1 MAAILSL
8 CLTGASAFAPVASR
22 SFVAARATP
31 ASSVQMAADDLE
43 LLSRRS
49 ALGFGAAAVLGAL
62 PAFADDEVAAPP
74 PPPPPPPPA
83 KPKAVLLPEAAY
95 KIKKDYPTD
104 ARTMLKNMVVAT
116 EMTRGTPDM
125 EKIVVATR
133 SEMNDFVAFY
143 RRQPKVAGM
152 PSFSTMYTAINTL
165 SGHYASYGNK
175 YPVPEK
181 RKVRSAPPELEGDV
195 MHLHAPFRCPAAP
208 SQPLCLI
215 PRIHFFPLALCRCAC
230 CSSTRRLSVRL
241 PGASRRPADST
252 LGAASVP
259 LDPAAMQPPAR
270 FTRSRQQAALGPPL
284 TGGGGSLSLN
294 RHVLEGDHAQA
305 RARRLC

>member
-1 MAAILSL
+1 
-8 CLTGASAFAPVASR
+8 
-22 SFVAARATP
+22 
-31 ASSVQMAADDLE
+31 MAADDLE

-181 RKVRSAPPELEGDV
+181 RKVRLLQQYKEIERA
-195 MHLHAPFRCPAAP
+195 
-208 SQPLCLI
+208 
-215 PRIHFFPLALCRCAC
+215 LAR
-230 CSSTRRLSVRL
+230 
-241 PGASRRPADST
+241 GK
-252 LGAASVP
+252 
-259 LDPAAMQPPAR
+259 
-270 FTRSRQQAALGPPL
+270 
-284 TGGGGSLSLN
+284 
-294 RHVLEGDHAQA
+294 
-305 RARRLC
+305 